1 MPLFE
6 YEIDPIFEDHL
17 LLNKVAFYQ
26 KRKMH
31 CFLRIVLGILA
42 ALFCYSAFMNLF
54 GPGRDDDSFVSFI
67 FSNFMMI
74 ICGVLAIAYNPIFT
88 SLFKRSIKSAME
100 THKQF
105 CVHTNV
111 KIYDNYLSEYCRY
124 VSANYSYDIF
134 TELVATPQLMALYCA
149 PNSAVII
156 PRRLFDDNA
165 WNWLYGFLT
174 DKCSKNGAKITIINK
189 TFK

>member
-6 YEIDPIFEDHL
+6 FEYDQTFEDHL
-17 LLNKVAFYQ
+17 MFNKVAFYQ
-26 KRKMH
+26 KHKMH
-31 CFLRIVLGILA
+31 CFLRIVLGVLA
-42 ALFCYSAFMNLF
+42 ALFFYSAFMNLF
-54 GPGRDDDSFVSFI
+54 GKGSEESSFAGFI

-74 ICGVLAIAYNPIFT
+74 ICGVLAIAYNQICI

-100 THKQF
+100 KHKQF
-105 CVHTNV
+105 CVHISE

-124 VSANYSYDIF
+124 ISANYSYDIF